1 MCWGAFRAPSDK
13 APHGAAVV
21 ATVIVLVV
29 SSESGPKTRATEMA
43 GLDVGGVELGF
54 TCPHCGGQAPA
65 RIAAVRMLPVIDC
78 DCGERFGVD
87 LASFAAQVTA
97 AEAAARAARR
107 RPRA

>member
-1 MCWGAFRAPSDK
+1 M
-13 APHGAAVV
+13 

-29 SSESGPKTRATEMA
+29 SSESETQSRASKMA
-43 GLDVGGVELGF
+43 GVDVGSVELHF
-54 TCPHCGGQAPA
+54 TCPRCGGQAPA

-87 LASFAAQVTA
+87 LATFAAQVTA

>member
-1 MCWGAFRAPSDK
+1 
-13 APHGAAVV
+13 
-21 ATVIVLVV
+21 
-29 SSESGPKTRATEMA
+29 MA
-43 GLDVGGVELGF
+43 GLDVGGVELHF

-97 AEAAARAARR
+97 AETAARAARR